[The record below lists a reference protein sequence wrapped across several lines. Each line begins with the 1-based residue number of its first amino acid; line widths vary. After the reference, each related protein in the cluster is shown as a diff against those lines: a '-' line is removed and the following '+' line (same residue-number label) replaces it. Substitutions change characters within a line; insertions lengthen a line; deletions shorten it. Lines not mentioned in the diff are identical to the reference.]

1 MNIFLFKKIS
11 SALQDH
17 LNSEHPADS
26 NLSYFFKYNTNLG
39 VKERGEV
46 AETYYGIIRNKLLY
60 ENLMQSSQP
69 ENLVV
74 AHLVIEKS
82 YSDEEIKVLSPDF
95 TISIQAIKDRL
106 KKISDL
112 WIRYSLPEWI
122 FRKLA
127 ESYDEKKIKLV
138 LNKLTSPSY
147 LDVRVNTIKEKSRE
161 VIIKN
166 LQDNLS
172 INPKKIAAS
181 NLSPIGVRL
190 PRGSQIQNLP
200 IFKDGLIEVQ
210 DEGSQILSFI
220 VDANRKHM
228 VADFCAGAGGK
239 TLALGAMMSGSGRLY
254 AFDVNDKRLTN
265 LRKRLK
271 RSGLSNTVCH
281 HINNE
286 NDIRIKRLRGKFDRV
301 LVDAPCSGLGTIRR
315 NPDLKWKHDLD
326 TIFEMQKKQLNILTA
341 ASKLTKLGG
350 RLIYATCSFMPE
362 ENEDVVNSF
371 LKDNS
376 GFKVVSIQ
384 PILDKYDIAVTS
396 SDFFKT
402 KFDEHDMDGFFAAVL
417 ERVN

>member
-17 LNSEHPADS
+17 FNLKHPADS
-26 NLSYFFKYNTNLG
+26 NLSFFFKNNSNLG
-39 VKERGEV
+39 AKERGEI

-74 AHLVIEKS
+74 AHLVIEKN
-82 YSDEEIKVLSPDF
+82 YSDEDIKTLLPDVNF
-95 TISIQAIKDRL
+95 LTKVIRESL
-106 KKISDL
+106 KKIRDP

-122 FRKLA
+122 FRKLVK
-127 ESYDEKKIKLV
+127 SYDEKKIKLV

-166 LQDNLS
+166 LQENLP
-172 INPKKIAAS
+172 INPKKITSS
-181 NLSPIGVRL
+181 NFSPIGIRL

-239 TLALGAMMSGSGRLY
+239 TLALGAMMYGSGRLY
-254 AFDVNDKRLTN
+254 AFDVNDIRLTN

-315 NPDLKWKHDLD
+315 NPDLKWKYDLD
-326 TIFEMQKKQLNILTA
+326 SIFEMQNKQLNILTA

-371 LKDNS
+371 LKENL
-376 GFKVVSIQ
+376 GFKIISIQ
-384 PILDKYDIAVTS
+384 PILDKYDIAISTD
-396 SDFFKT
+396 DFFRT
-402 KFDEHDMDGFFAAVL
+402 NFDQHNMDGFFAAVL
-417 ERVN
+417 ERVS

>member
-11 SALQDH
+11 SALYDH

-26 NLSYFFKYNTNLG
+26 NLSYFFKNNANLG
-39 VKERGEV
+39 LKERSEV

-60 ENLMQSSQP
+60 ENLIQSLQP
-69 ENLVV
+69 EHFVI
-74 AHLVIEKS
+74 AHLIIEKNF
-82 YSDEEIKVLSPDF
+82 SDEEIKTLCPDF
-95 TISIQAIKDRL
+95 TFSTQTLKERL

-112 WIRYSLPEWI
+112 SIRYSLPEWI
-122 FRKLA
+122 FRKLK
-127 ESYDEKKIKLV
+127 ETYDDKNIKLV
-138 LNKLTSPSY
+138 LNKLNSPSY
-147 LDVRVNTIKEKSRE
+147 LDVRVNTIKEKSRD

-166 LQDNLS
+166 FQDNLS
-172 INPKKIAAS
+172 INPKKVTAS
-181 NLSPIGVRL
+181 IHSPIGIRL

-254 AFDVNDKRLTN
+254 AFDVNDKRLMN

-315 NPDLKWKHDLD
+315 NPDLKWKHDLES
-326 TIFEMQKKQLNILTA
+326 IFEMQKKQLNILTA

-350 RLIYATCSFMPE
+350 RLIYATCSFIPE
-362 ENEDVVNSF
+362 ENEDVINNF

-376 GFKVVSIQ
+376 DFKIMSIQ
-384 PILDKYDIAVTS
+384 PILDKYNISVS
-396 SDFFKT
+396 SEDFFKT
-402 KFDEHDMDGFFAAVL
+402 KFDEHDMDGFFAAIL
-417 ERVN
+417 EKVN